1 MIYRSFVYL
10 KPMGPLVLLWNFG
23 LVLRGWPAQIE
34 VIGVLGI
41 CIYILIYL
49 FFNLFTYQ
57 LVDFF
62 QFLTNTFGQA
72 VEDRFALE
80 TPECKCRFFL
90 EVPTDWVYW
99 LNTWILYTY
108 TSKGVGDYE
117 CLLRS
122 EKPLGRETQLGA
134 GAPLQGWPFFNPRG
148 LKSKGRPH
156 PPVRGFFWH
165 RQVGL

>member
-1 MIYRSFVYL
+1 MIYPNGAPCFALEISALFWGVDLTNRGHWGSRYMYLYINIFV
-10 KPMGPLVLLWNFG
+10 
-23 LVLRGWPAQIE
+23 
-34 VIGVLGI
+34 
-41 CIYILIYL
+41 

-80 TPECKCRFFL
+80 TPEFTGRFFL

-99 LNTWILYTY
+99 LNTWKLHTY
-108 TSKGVGDYE
+108 TSKGVVDYE

-122 EKPLGRETQLGA
+122 EKPLGRETQLGGGGPA
-134 GAPLQGWPFFNPRG
+134 FSQKVARMSFFQSQRVE
-148 LKSKGRPH
+148 K
-156 PPVRGFFWH
+156 
-165 RQVGL
+165 